1 MARTRTGT
9 PGKQHTVPKPALP
22 ARLRLA
28 ITRLARRLRQQG
40 ETTASPTQLAV
51 LATVE
56 RDGPITL
63 GTLAAVERVQPP
75 TITAAVGRLEQR
87 GLVQRLTDPDDR
99 RVARVE
105 ITPEG
110 RRLLEQSRSRKTAY
124 LERRLATLTADER
137 ITLERAAGI
146 LERLLEED
154 AGDAAAPR
162 SRP

>member
-1 MARTRTGT
+1 MARTATT
-9 PGKQHTVPKPALP
+9 PSTSPQVPAPALP

-28 ITRLARRLRQQG
+28 ITRLARRLRQQA
-40 ETTASPTQLAV
+40 ETAASPTQLAA

-56 RDGPITL
+56 RDGPLTL
-63 GTLAAVERVQPP
+63 GELAAVERVQPP

-87 GLVQRLTDPDDR
+87 GLVQRRPDRDDR

-105 ITPEG
+105 ITPAG

-124 LERRLATLTADER
+124 LERRLAALTPDER
-137 ITLERAAGI
+137 DALEGAAEI

-154 AGDAAAPR
+154 DEAGATGR
-162 SRP
+162 RP

>member
-1 MARTRTGT
+1 M
-9 PGKQHTVPKPALP
+9 PALP

-40 ETTASPTQLAV
+40 ETSASPTQLAA
-51 LATVE
+51 LATIE

-63 GTLAAVERVQPP
+63 GGLAAVERVQPP

-87 GLVQRLTDPDDR
+87 GLVRRLTDPDDR

-105 ITPEG
+105 ITPQG

-124 LERRLATLTADER
+124 LDRKLASLIVDER
-137 ITLERAAGI
+137 DTLERAAEI
-146 LERLLEED
+146 LERLLEQD
-154 AGDAAAPR
+154 ADDASAPR
-162 SRP
+162 NRP